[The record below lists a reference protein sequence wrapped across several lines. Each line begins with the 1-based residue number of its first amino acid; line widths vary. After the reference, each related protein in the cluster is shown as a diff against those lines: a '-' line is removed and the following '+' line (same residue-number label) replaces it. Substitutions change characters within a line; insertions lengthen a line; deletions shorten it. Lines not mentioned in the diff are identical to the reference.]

1 MSTRVVQTCAVTL
14 RGSVGSTRRVI
25 HTNITIHTPG
35 RVHTKQDDLRA
46 KQLVVFPSGVFD
58 RATRECFCGGSSEPR
73 CQSDRRRSRWSV
85 PSRQET
91 LRSRPSIR
99 PTKSGS
105 QRSITGWP
113 AAGPRRGRFKNANLP
128 HGASAARRS
137 RRIARPVRRP
147 CEAYVF
153 VRPNAPGDDLPSP
166 VFSATMPRGTS
177 HGAARLL
184 ELELDQAGERRTR
197 HASRAHS
204 PRTPIALALF
214 MPPASVGVCR
224 ERRRLRWS
232 RCASRAR
239 ATRRS
244 CSASA

>member
-1 MSTRVVQTCAVTL
+1 MTNVRQTRSTPTSTQFKSVEPRLAPPSRGQHIGPVVLDVL
-14 RGSVGSTRRVI
+14 HRRNSVIIRSKR
-25 HTNITIHTPG
+25 
-35 RVHTKQDDLRA
+35 
-46 KQLVVFPSGVFD
+46 PSG
-58 RATRECFCGGSSEPR
+58 
-73 CQSDRRRSRWSV
+73 Q
-85 PSRQET
+85 
-91 LRSRPSIR
+91 
-99 PTKSGS
+99 
-105 QRSITGWP
+105 
-113 AAGPRRGRFKNANLP
+113 AGPVLRCGRFENANLP

-184 ELELDQAGERRTR
+184 ELELDQAGERRIR

-204 PRTPIALALF
+204 PRAPIALALF

>member
-1 MSTRVVQTCAVTL
+1 M
-14 RGSVGSTRRVI
+14 G
-25 HTNITIHTPG
+25 
-35 RVHTKQDDLRA
+35 
-46 KQLVVFPSGVFD
+46 
-58 RATRECFCGGSSEPR
+58 
-73 CQSDRRRSRWSV
+73 RRSQAAEEDLQDADTVATAAPVLPGARGDARW
-85 PSRQET
+85 
-91 LRSRPSIR
+91 RPAPAFPDGTR
-99 PTKSGS
+99 AGS
-105 QRSITGWP
+105 ALLALQ
-113 AAGPRRGRFKNANLP
+113 K
-128 HGASAARRS
+128 HKSAARRVG
-137 RRIARPVRRP
+137 RAALAPHR
-147 CEAYVF
+147 
-153 VRPNAPGDDLPSP
+153 APGARAVRLICFSCGRTRPATICQAQF
-166 VFSATMPRGTS
+166 FSATMPRGTS

>member
-1 MSTRVVQTCAVTL
+1 MGRRSQAAEEDLQDADTVATAAPVVPGARGDARWRPAPAFPDGTCAGAALLAL
-14 RGSVGSTRRVI
+14 RKRYSSARRVDREAL
-25 HTNITIHTPG
+25 TPHPALGAQFVRGHMFSCG
-35 RVHTKQDDLRA
+35 RT
-46 KQLVVFPSGVFD
+46 
-58 RATRECFCGGSSEPR
+58 
-73 CQSDRRRSRWSV
+73 
-85 PSRQET
+85 
-91 LRSRPSIR
+91 R
-99 PTKSGS
+99 PTTIC
-105 QRSITGWP
+105 Q
-113 AAGPRRGRFKNANLP
+113 AQF
-128 HGASAARRS
+128 
-137 RRIARPVRRP
+137 
-147 CEAYVF
+147 
-153 VRPNAPGDDLPSP
+153 
-166 VFSATMPRGTS
+166 FSATMPRGTS

-204 PRTPIALALF
+204 PRAPIALALF

>member
-1 MSTRVVQTCAVTL
+1 MFSIGGT
-14 RGSVGSTRRVI
+14 
-25 HTNITIHTPG
+25 
-35 RVHTKQDDLRA
+35 
-46 KQLVVFPSGVFD
+46 
-58 RATRECFCGGSSEPR
+58 GSSFGRSVRPDKRAPVLR
-73 CQSDRRRSRWSV
+73 C
-85 PSRQET
+85 E
-91 LRSRPSIR
+91 
-99 PTKSGS
+99 
-105 QRSITGWP
+105 
-113 AAGPRRGRFKNANLP
+113 RFENANLP

-204 PRTPIALALF
+204 PRTPIAIALF

-232 RCASRAR
+232 RCASRERELREGAAR
-239 ATRRS
+239 PRRDR
-244 CSASA
+244 AGVFVRR

>member
-1 MSTRVVQTCAVTL
+1 MVPLVYLLVIRHVCPVFRDAHPAGTDAAGRDCSAHAGSSRDAGAWRDARAAPVVPVTRGDARWRPAPAYLDGACASCVAGASKTL
-14 RGSVGSTRRVI
+14 FVCTARRPRGSHAASCAWCAG
-25 HTNITIHTPG
+25 
-35 RVHTKQDDLRA
+35 
-46 KQLVVFPSGVFD
+46 
-58 RATRECFCGGSSEPR
+58 
-73 CQSDRRRSRWSV
+73 
-85 PSRQET
+85 
-91 LRSRPSIR
+91 RPSDWFSCGRTR
-99 PTKSGS
+99 PTTIC
-105 QRSITGWP
+105 Q
-113 AAGPRRGRFKNANLP
+113 AQF
-128 HGASAARRS
+128 
-137 RRIARPVRRP
+137 
-147 CEAYVF
+147 
-153 VRPNAPGDDLPSP
+153 
-166 VFSATMPRGTS
+166 FSATMPRGTS

-197 HASRAHS
+197 HASRAHT